1 MSRPLKRRPGQ
12 PGGRRDQNRK
22 ERVRAL
28 SEAALALF
36 LERGIEGATIDDI
49 TVRAKIAKGSFYRY
63 FDDKRALVDQ
73 MLKPVFTQMEQVL
86 QHCSRALEK
95 AKNRE
100 AMFEAYREVGG
111 ALAGMLVEHPQVLRL
126 YLQECRA
133 PALGARTGVAEFA
146 AKVSWYAV
154 DITRKAHRHGILRPI
169 HPSVSA
175 LTVVGA
181 IERLLLALL
190 SEEEV
195 GNPLEIPEALTSLI
209 LDGLRAKS

>member
-133 PALGARTGVAEFA
+133 PALGARTGVAELA